1 MAKILKWPW
10 AQLALWIVG
19 VFALLI
25 GAGGDY
31 GPNWG
36 AIVAGAVFVAAAI
49 ALAFLRVLR
58 KKHEP
63 SANPAEVRPPLTG
76 EEHRKRRG
84 RTRLVSI
91 LVMIVAIALA
101 LTVSGNSFLQRL
113 RTYEDVTVNTS
124 RGDVLYRLG
133 YPPIVLGDLEGGA
146 NPFRSVYYTD
156 QRRDPRNA
164 MPAGTEPND
173 YRSWSYEARNS
184 YSPDLT
190 VEFDADGRVVEVAC
204 IQLESARGY
213 CSPLF
218 GIRVGDTEEA
228 MIARLGQP
236 NQARL
241 SGVAKIVRY
250 NDIGAEFTLTR
261 GRVYRLTL
269 LRAKGSSDS
278 IFTRYLR
285 GWLSWW

>member
-49 ALAFLRVLR
+49 ALAFLRVLK

-63 SANPAEVRPPLTG
+63 SAKPAEVSQPLS
-76 EEHRKRRG
+76 EEERRKRRS
-84 RTRLVSI
+84 RTRLVS
-91 LVMIVAIALA
+91 LLTMVVAIAIA
-101 LTVSGNSFLQRL
+101 LTISGNNFLHRL
-113 RTYEDVTVNTS
+113 RTYADVTVNTT

-133 YPPIVLGDLEGGA
+133 YPPIVLGDLEGGG

-164 MPAGTEPND
+164 MPAETEPND
-173 YRSWSYEARNS
+173 YNSWSYEARNS
-184 YSPDLT
+184 YSPDVT
-190 VEFDADGRVVEVAC
+190 VEFDGEGRVTEVAC
-204 IQLESARGY
+204 IQLESTRGY
-213 CSPLF
+213 CAALF
-218 GIRVGDTEEA
+218 GVRVGDTEEA
-228 MIARLGQP
+228 MIARLGRP
-236 NQARL
+236 SEARL

-250 NDIGAEFTLTR
+250 EDIGAEFTLTR

-269 LRAKGSSDS
+269 LRDKGSTFS
-278 IFTRYLR
+278 IFARYLR